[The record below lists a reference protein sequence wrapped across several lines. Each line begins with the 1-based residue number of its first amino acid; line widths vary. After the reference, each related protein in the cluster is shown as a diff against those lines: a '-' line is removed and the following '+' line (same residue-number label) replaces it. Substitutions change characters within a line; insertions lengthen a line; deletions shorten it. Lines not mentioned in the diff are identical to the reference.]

1 MFNLTQVGRSRVKI
15 QAVCEGVRGLKK
27 VTRHLLWWWVLLKWW
42 FHFFHSLK
50 FHTSFLF
57 HWFCLVIWVSPLSLS
72 VSECV
77 CVREWDLGFLKPLS
91 LWGTSLLLK
100 SKNGNSSSNP
110 KQPVSDGLVS
120 QRASARF
127 AIRLLV
133 RYRSFLIIY
142 LLSDLYNCIFISN

>member
-142 LLSDLYNCIFISN
+142 LLSD